1 MLELQIKQLA
11 FVQAT
16 HLAIPHQKIS
26 LLDL

>member
-1 MLELQIKQLA
+1 MLELQIKGLA
-11 FVQAT
+11 FAQAI